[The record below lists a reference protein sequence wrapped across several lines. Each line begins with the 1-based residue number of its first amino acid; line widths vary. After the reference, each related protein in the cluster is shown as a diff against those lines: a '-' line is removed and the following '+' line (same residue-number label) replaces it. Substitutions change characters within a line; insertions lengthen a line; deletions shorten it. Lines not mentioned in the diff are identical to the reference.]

1 LTLVVRAVEPRR
13 TLSAVT
19 VALAAFALYRAT
31 MLPGF
36 DFGDTGSFQ
45 TIAGSPLITP
55 RDGYPLYF
63 AIGQLFAWVTRAEPA
78 YALNLASA
86 ITAALACGLVVLVA
100 VELSGSVAAAVGAA
114 FLFAASY
121 TFWSQAVIAEVYAL
135 HMALVALTLLLLLQ
149 WENTPTIGRLAIFFA
164 VYALAFGNHLSM
176 ILAAPAFTLFL
187 LLAAPRGWQSL
198 VTPRVVMLAFAC
210 AFAGASQYGWNLRTL
225 WLLPGNDPPDGV
237 IDALERFWFDVTKS
251 DWRDTMVMNV
261 PRSMLSDHAAMYWFD
276 LTQQFGVV
284 APLLAVAGLARLAA
298 TNLRRAIL
306 LFTLYATNAIFA
318 FTYNVGD
325 SHVFY
330 LPSHLIVA
338 LLAAPAVAFA
348 GGVLETWVVPLFAG
362 HGPRQR
368 VRPLV
373 RHIVATRVAAALLVL
388 YAGARAYLDF
398 PALDRSGDERAAAVL
413 APLTAGLDDRRA
425 ILLTDLNWQIQNG
438 LSYFAKVKR
447 PEIAA
452 ARMPDVLL
460 YAPVLVA
467 DNRAIGREVAL
478 TERARAAAAAA
489 YGPLLPIARD
499 ERVPVP
505 RLTDAT
511 TDLPRGTR
519 YVMCV
524 LRPSRDLGLDTEELG
539 RALRSLAG
547 GRTIQLPVGDYAA
560 VAGIAGEPPALVTAA
575 PFPFK
580 RTVTLDRVTVVVRM
594 ESWLSADTIR
604 RMGFGHV
611 IAARHHTLIVERG
624 VSFVAFDE
632 RGRSVRT
639 AYASNIFAPQAR
651 YLINIR

>member
-1 LTLVVRAVEPRR
+1 MRRPTDPTQPTYLTHATHLTLCVAG
-13 TLSAVT
+13 L

-45 TIAGSPLITP
+45 ATVGSPLITP

-63 AIGQLFAWVTRAEPA
+63 AIGQLFVWVTGAEPA
-78 YALNLASA
+78 HALNLASVV
-86 ITAALACGLVVLVA
+86 TAAAACGLVVLVA
-100 VELSGSVAAAVGAA
+100 VELSGSTAAALGAA
-114 FLFAASY
+114 LLFAASY

-135 HMALVALTLLLLLQ
+135 HIALVALTLLLLLR
-149 WENTPTIGRLAIFFA
+149 WENRPTTGRLAIFFA

-176 ILAAPAFTLFL
+176 ILLAPAYAVFL
-187 LLAAPRGWQSL
+187 VLAAPRGWRSL
-198 VTPRVVMLAFAC
+198 MAPRVAALAIAC
-210 AFAGASQYGWNLRTL
+210 ACAGASQYAWNLRTL
-225 WLLPGNDPPDGV
+225 WLLPGIDPPEGA
-237 IDALERFWFDVTKS
+237 IDALARFWFDVTKS

-261 PRSMLSDHAAMYWFD
+261 PRSMLGDHAAMYCFD
-276 LTQQFGVV
+276 LKQRFGAAAPVLAIAGV
-284 APLLAVAGLARLAA
+284 AQLAA
-298 TNLRRAIL
+298 TNRRRAIL
-306 LFTLYATNAIFA
+306 MITLYATNAIFA

-338 LLAAPAVAFA
+338 LLAAPAVVLA
-348 GGVLETWVVPLFAG
+348 GRLYIFDRNAAPA
-362 HGPRQR
+362 
-368 VRPLV
+368 
-373 RHIVATRVAAALLVL
+373 AAALLVL
-388 YAGARAYLDF
+388 YAGVRAYRDF
-398 PALDRSGDERAAAVL
+398 PALDRSRDDRPSAVL
-413 APLTAGLDDRRA
+413 APLTAGLDDSRA

-467 DNRAIGREVAL
+467 DNRAAGREVAL
-478 TERARAAAAAA
+478 TERARATAAAA
-489 YGPLLPIARD
+489 YGPLLPIVRD

-505 RLTDAT
+505 RLADT
-511 TDLPRGTR
+511 TRDLAQGTR
-519 YVMCV
+519 YVLCV
-524 LRPSRDLGLDTEELG
+524 LRPSRDQGLDTEELA

-547 GRTIQLPVGDYAA
+547 GRPIQLPAGDYTA
-560 VAGIAGEPPALVTAA
+560 VAGITGEPPVLVTAA
-575 PFPFK
+575 LFPFR
-580 RTVTLDRVTVVVRM
+580 RTVTLDGVNVSVRM

-611 IAARHHTLIVERG
+611 IAAHQHTLIVERG
-624 VSFVAFDE
+624 VSFAAFDE
-632 RGRSVRT
+632 RGRPLRT

-651 YLINIR
+651 YLIDIR